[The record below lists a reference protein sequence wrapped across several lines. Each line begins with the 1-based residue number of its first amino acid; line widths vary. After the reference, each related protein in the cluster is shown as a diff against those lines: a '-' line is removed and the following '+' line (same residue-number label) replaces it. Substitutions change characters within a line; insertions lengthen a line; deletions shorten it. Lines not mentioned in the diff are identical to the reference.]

1 MLSTLLLIF
10 VDLCCRPSA
19 STSAT
24 CSKVSA
30 YSWFRALQPQHIDY
44 HISKMETLDHPP
56 TGGKVRYY
64 ISAFWQGSEGLRPVP
79 FLVLRMGSLECPQ
92 EIGKFTSSAE
102 PNVEHGLV
110 EVPEVLQHLAKK
122 GVKFDL
128 VQFWGLQDNR
138 AKLVRNHSIY
148 FSVDTIVTSQEI
160 LVTFDKAGVDV
171 DEITCIQRKASN
183 KSWVVTFDSQVTK
196 KAALEATNF
205 EINGTTVFLGS
216 CEHCLVLVKIY
227 EAPAEL
233 PDMALIGHLSHY
245 GGVLSYRRD
254 KIADNIE
261 SGM

>member
-1 MLSTLLLIF
+1 
-10 VDLCCRPSA
+10 
-19 STSAT
+19 
-24 CSKVSA
+24 
-30 YSWFRALQPQHIDY
+30 
-44 HISKMETLDHPP
+44 
-56 TGGKVRYY
+56 
-64 ISAFWQGSEGLRPVP
+64 
-79 FLVLRMGSLECPQ
+79 MGSLECPQ

-245 GGVLSYRRD
+245 GVLSYRRD